1 MIFDGL
7 KSLVNSLTNQ
17 RNELNNNVVVNN
29 QRLSLQ
35 SLKDINKNGLYRRI
49 VSLKS
54 GHSTK
59 SGFNFDDDASQE
71 FYQTIAPHVRN
82 AVNNMVGYGRGVIVL
97 ISPNEELSVPIQS
110 NKNVIIK
117 SFGSDMVTAVSA
129 SFDLLDKRYMLPEFY
144 VIREKQV
151 HHSRVIDF
159 RYEMPPETE
168 LPLYFYGGISEAELI
183 YPQIIADGIV
193 ERAVPSILE
202 KSATLFYKVSGFNAA
217 MRGKKEKDIIRHF
230 STLESM
236 RSMYGAGIVDK
247 EDEIQVINQTLTNLQ
262 ESDLITL
269 RRIALVTSIPLTI
282 LLGEGS
288 RGLNADTDTEKQVF
302 NEMIETLQTKYILTP
317 LGDLME
323 FMGHK
328 RPSIKIG
335 QNISPLDKAKFDGLL
350 LDNAIKLYNM
360 GEDHEA
366 YLNENGLT
374 NIDENF
380 T

>member
-7 KSLVNSLTNQ
+7 KSFVNSLTNS
-17 RNELNNNVVVNN
+17 RNALNNNVIVNN
-29 QRLSLQ
+29 QRLSLPM
-35 SLKDINKNGLYRRI
+35 LRDLNKNGLYRR
-49 VSLKS
+49 VVGLKS
-54 GHSTK
+54 SHCTK

-71 FYQTIAPHVRN
+71 FYKTINHEVIN

-97 ISPNEELSVPIQS
+97 LTPNEPLSEPLKSI
-110 NKNVIIK
+110 NNLKIK
-117 SFGSDMVTAVSA
+117 SFGGDMVTAVSA
-129 SFDLLDKRYMLPEFY
+129 SFDLADERYMKPDFY

-151 HHSRVIDF
+151 HHTRVIDF
-159 RYEMPPETE
+159 SYEKPPEIE

-183 YPQIIADGIV
+183 YPQLIADGVV

-202 KSATLFYKVSGFNAA
+202 KSATLFYKVEGFKKALLA
-217 MRGKKEKDIIRHF
+217 KKEKDIVRHF
-230 STLESM
+230 ATLENM
-236 RSMYGAGIVDK
+236 RSVYGAGIIDK
-247 EDEIQVINQTLTNLQ
+247 DDEIQVVNQTLTNLQ

-282 LLGEGS
+282 LLGEGA
-288 RGLNADTDTEKQVF
+288 RGLSNDTETEKQVF
-302 NEMIETLQTKYILTP
+302 NEMIEGLQTKYILKP

-323 FMGHK
+323 LMGHK

-335 QNISPLDKAKFDGLL
+335 QNISALDKAKFESLI
-350 LDNAIKLYNM
+350 LDNASKLYNM
-360 GEDHEA
+360 GEDHDA
-366 YLNENGLT
+366 YLNENGIT